1 MYLSLHFR
9 RNTPTSCPLQLPL
22 PVKPR
27 RRSVQTRKPRGSSAV
42 GRNRGGAT
50 RVEGR
55 LPVLLLV
62 HSFQTACAGS
72 AITHTR
78 FCDQGHWPPLQVF
91 LKVKRFSHTTAH
103 QLLPRNWTRKKMMPP
118 CSLSIMSLLMLL
130 HLFTCNCLLDFQLS
144 ETYNKCSYPKGLL
157 SLAAERFLGN
167 ADHLALGNVAQCLA
181 ECAVHFHGL

>member
-1 MYLSLHFR
+1 M
-9 RNTPTSCPLQLPL
+9 
-22 PVKPR
+22 
-27 RRSVQTRKPRGSSAV
+27 
-42 GRNRGGAT
+42 
-50 RVEGR
+50 EGR

-62 HSFQTACAGS
+62 HSLQTACAGS

-78 FCDQGHWPPLQVF
+78 CCDQGHWPPLQAF
-91 LKVKRFSHTTAH
+91 LKVKRFSHTTAY